1 MGSWGGELKC
11 WKGRM
16 QMGAGYVGLGRSIGA
31 YLSCPGL
38 ESQRGLWQH
47 WASQPSVGRNVCGEQ
62 EEGEHSLTLLSFDPW
77 LLFFAKLTAGFF
89 LTTPG

>member
-1 MGSWGGELKC
+1 MLEGKDADGSRLCGT
-11 WKGRM
+11 WK
-16 QMGAGYVGLGRSIGA
+16 VHCA

-47 WASQPSVGRNVCGEQ
+47 RASQPSVGRNVCGEQ
-62 EEGEHSLTLLSFDPW
+62 EEGKHSLTLLSFDPW

-89 LTTPG
+89 LMTPG